1 MPGAERLLGRGD
13 MLYLPPDAARPLRIQ
28 GSFIDDRDL
37 EYVVEHWRRLYPV
50 PQYDPTWLD
59 LEEATTEP
67 SRAEDPLL
75 EQARQLVRHL
85 GTASTSLLQRRL
97 RIGYNRAARIMEQLE
112 AEGIV
117 GPADG
122 ARGRM
127 VYLGED

>member
-1 MPGAERLLGRGD
+1 M
-13 MLYLPPDAARPLRIQ
+13 
-28 GSFIDDRDL
+28 
-37 EYVVEHWRRLYPV
+37 
-50 PQYDPTWLD
+50 
-59 LEEATTEP
+59 
-67 SRAEDPLL
+67 
-75 EQARQLVRHL
+75 RQL

-97 RIGYNRAARIMEQLE
+97 CIGYNRAARIMEQLE